1 MPHSRAMVGL
11 AGGISVVGI
20 VNLSGRGM
28 LVVSVARQ
36 LGSRGHAHAVLVCE
50 DGFEYEGQRY
60 RSLTM
65 IAARITGAHWSG
77 PRFFGV
83 TKRTPRSMSIAA
95 GSGDE

>member
-1 MPHSRAMVGL
+1 MVGL

-50 DGFEYEGQRY
+50 DGFEYEGQHC
-60 RSLTM
+60 RSLTV
-65 IAARITGAHWSG
+65 IAERITGAHWSG
-77 PRFFGV
+77 PRFFGL
-83 TKRTPRSMSIAA
+83 TKR
-95 GSGDE
+95 SGALVGVENRQ